1 MDSRYP
7 ADRRRRFGSIL
18 GTLVFLL
25 TLNGCGQGDKP
36 LEISLAELAERP
48 AAYDGRVVRTR
59 GTVRGFDDPRH
70 YWLEDAN
77 LNRVG
82 LTPEDRIAPH
92 LGRQITVLGQFSY
105 ARDRGRRIRVG
116 TIEDYDGR
124 R

>member
-1 MDSRYP
+1 MDSRHP
-7 ADRRRRFGSIL
+7 TDRRRRFGSLL

-25 TLNGCGQGDKP
+25 TLNGCGQGDTP
-36 LEISLAELAERP
+36 LEISLAELVERP

-105 ARDRGRRIRVG
+105 TRDRGRRLRVG